1 VGLWNNSNEDT
12 AKPLEKLDLRAA
24 VAIGNGAPLPIR
36 RRDAKLGC
44 PGNNRYSMIVKR
56 FERAA
61 LPLFLA
67 AILSGL
73 CSCSTGA
80 FSHGFCEFPVS
91 ASVENVPLRIDLPP
105 ENLRRRFALDVS
117 STKRF
122 EELKNANAQVVVRI
136 RNDGKQPFQTGV
148 RNNDAPSVADLP
160 PGWMATVFAGPV
172 GELITTG
179 RQSGPFFVTGENP
192 HASMTLIFSNMASF
206 KRDVSLV
213 LRAAPSSN
221 PL

>member
-1 VGLWNNSNEDT
+1 
-12 AKPLEKLDLRAA
+12 
-24 VAIGNGAPLPIR
+24 
-36 RRDAKLGC
+36 
-44 PGNNRYSMIVKR
+44 MIVKR
-56 FERAA
+56 LERAA

-67 AILSGL
+67 VIAGSL

-105 ENLRRRFALDVS
+105 EKLRHRFALDVS
-117 STKRF
+117 SAKRF

-136 RNDGKQPFQTGV
+136 RNDGKHPFQTGI
-148 RNNDAPSVADLP
+148 RTGDMPSETDLP

-172 GELITTG
+172 GQLITTG
-179 RQSGPFFVTGENP
+179 REFGTFFVTGEDP
-192 HASMTLIFSNMASF
+192 HASMMLIFSNVASF
-206 KRDVSLV
+206 KKDVSFV
-213 LRAAPSSN
+213 LREAPLPPR